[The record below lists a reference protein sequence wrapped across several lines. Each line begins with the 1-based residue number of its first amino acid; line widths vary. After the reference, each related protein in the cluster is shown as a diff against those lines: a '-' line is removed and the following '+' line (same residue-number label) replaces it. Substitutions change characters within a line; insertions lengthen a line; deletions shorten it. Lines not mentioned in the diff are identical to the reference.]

1 MDTTGQLLRIAI
13 QSKGRLYEDTTSLF
27 KESGIKINRSERAL
41 LVRSNNFPVEVLY
54 LRDDDIP
61 ETVASGV
68 ADLGVV
74 GLNEV
79 LEREEDVDTLLHL
92 GVSKCHLAIAVPK
105 HADYSGPQWLENK
118 RIATSYP
125 NILNRYLSRHN
136 VKAQVHVITGSVEIT
151 PLIGLGDAI
160 FDIVSSGST
169 LVTNN
174 LKEVENVLL
183 QRFTGFGQ
191 ERKRNRLVGF
201 VLRERNLSFSPV
213 NIRELQTNHIAR
225 PDSGC
230 RCEKDNRHISAAGF
244 RCGINDGQDFPE
256 FFVGDITLNGH
267 FPVNGIGEDAFCIRR
282 WNGLLL
288 QKKMEMS
295 EIKEDVVQGGALHFH
310 CGLHDEAAHIF
321 HADICERGMSFA
333 AEKAQILPDHPVR
346 IVDSV
351 ILVVGVMD
359 ESVQNTLEVRRQR
372 FGRSFV
378 MGDDAQLASQRV
390 FFQAANRCGEILEG
404 CSRCYALFILVSV

>member
-174 LKEVENVLL
+174 LKEVENV
-183 QRFTGFGQ
+183 
-191 ERKRNRLVGF
+191 
-201 VLRERNLSFSPV
+201 
-213 NIRELQTNHIAR
+213 
-225 PDSGC
+225 
-230 RCEKDNRHISAAGF
+230 
-244 RCGINDGQDFPE
+244 
-256 FFVGDITLNGH
+256 
-267 FPVNGIGEDAFCIRR
+267 
-282 WNGLLL
+282 
-288 QKKMEMS
+288 
-295 EIKEDVVQGGALHFH
+295 
-310 CGLHDEAAHIF
+310 
-321 HADICERGMSFA
+321 
-333 AEKAQILPDHPVR
+333 
-346 IVDSV
+346 VDSDAV
-351 ILVVGVMD
+351 IIA
-359 ESVQNTLEVRRQR
+359 N
-372 FGRSFV
+372 RSLSPEKKETVKELLF
-378 MGDDAQLASQRV
+378 R
-390 FFQAANRCGEILEG
+390 FQAAIDAQKKRYVMMNAPKDRIKAILEILPECAKSPTIIPLADDQWCSIHTVLEEKQFWDIVSDLKKEG
-404 CSRCYALFILVSV
+404 AQGILVMNIEKMVL